1 MDSIFEFSDY
11 RDYLK
16 LYYEERKKTHPF
28 FSYQMFGKKLD
39 ISPSS
44 LFCVLEKKLH
54 LPVRC
59 APAAKKCLGL
69 TGRASEYFDLLLAAS
84 RTKKAGERERLMK
97 EAFQLKDTQRR
108 SLENDELAY
117 LSQWW
122 TVVLRSFLQINQ
134 GKTDLKN
141 IAKSIRPQI
150 SESQVRESL
159 ELLHKLGFIK
169 KTAHGR
175 VKLSD
180 AHLTIH
186 GADKAKAIRAF
197 QSQVLDLAKSSL
209 QEVPPQERDVSTLTM
224 AIDDDGFEDIK
235 GMLQEFRRQVQIRID
250 ECPAPSRVVQLNLAM
265 FPVSQDVKED
275 GV

>member
-1 MDSIFEFSDY
+1 MNSIFEFSDY

-16 LYYEERKKTHPF
+16 LYYEERKKDYPF

-44 LFCVLEKKLH
+44 LYCILEKKLH

-84 RTKKAGERERLMK
+84 RTKKASERERLMK
-97 EAFQLKDTQRR
+97 EAFLLKDTQRR
-108 SLENDELAY
+108 SLKNDELAY
-117 LSQWW
+117 LRQWW
-122 TVVLRSFLQINQ
+122 TVVIRSFLQINQ
-134 GKTDLKN
+134 GRTDSKN
-141 IAKSIRPQI
+141 IAKNIRPQI
-150 SESQVRESL
+150 SEDQVRESL
-159 ELLHKLGFIK
+159 ELLKKLGFVK

-186 GADKAKAIRAF
+186 GAEKAKAIREF
-197 QSQVLDLAKSSL
+197 QAQVMDLAKASL
-209 QEVPPQERDVSTLTM
+209 QEIAPAERDVSTLTM
-224 AIDDDGFEDIK
+224 AIDDDCFEDIK

-250 ECPAPSRVVQLNLAM
+250 ECPVPTRVVQLNLSM
-265 FPVSQDVKED
+265 FPVSQNIKEGDV
-275 GV
+275 